1 MPVARALPLPL
12 RVTTGAAA
20 LAFAGVLA
28 TERDAAR
35 VVTAG
40 GNEAFDF
47 AISVRGS
54 SGASRVTENLKAE
67 RTLRRERGQ
76 RCTHDEQKHAY
87 DT

>member
-54 SGASRVTENLKAE
+54 SALARARQRVTENLKAE
-67 RTLRRERGQ
+67 RTLTGTGTEMY
-76 RCTHDEQKHAY
+76 T
-87 DT
+87 